1 MVSTETDRQDFVVR
15 SYATGCCHGNVKEG
29 GGDRLN
35 VHSEF
40 TQCSDNARYPWC
52 ERGGGK
58 RRSNGVLSCHQIIK
72 MSINKAGSAWKL
84 WRGMTA
90 ACEHLED

>member
-1 MVSTETDRQDFVVR
+1 MKERENQRWRDMARQQGKREKERGMVSTETDRRDFVVR
-15 SYATGCCHGNVKEG
+15 SYATGCCYGNVKEG

-35 VHSEF
+35 ICSEF

-58 RRSNGVLSCHQIIK
+58 KDAPMAYCHATK
-72 MSINKAGSAWKL
+72 
-84 WRGMTA
+84 
-90 ACEHLED
+90 